1 MNHAQSFYFLLFS
14 AFWMGW
20 NVLLAIVP
28 ICLAK
33 LIQKAKARIVEI
45 VLLNLWIL
53 FLPNTLYMVTDV
65 IHAFSYRFNSMTR
78 LFWIMGVGLYAC
90 VIALAI
96 FTFVL
101 SIRPVLEKYQPFL
114 NGLRTYERT
123 VLLSLFSLLVGFAIA
138 MGRFQRTN
146 TWYIVTQPMRV
157 VRDVVDSLTDP
168 TVLFVAVCY
177 SIGAFVIIKI
187 IDTSGSHCEE
197 FAG

>member
-1 MNHAQSFYFLLFS
+1 
-14 AFWMGW
+14 MGW

-33 LIQKAKARIVEI
+33 LIQKAKARTVETI
-45 VLLNLWIL
+45 LLAVWIL

-78 LFWIMGVGLYAC
+78 PFWIMGIGLYAC

-114 NGLRTYERT
+114 SGLRTYEKT
-123 VLLSLFSLLVGFAIA
+123 FLLSVFSLLVGFAIA

-146 TWYIVTQPMRV
+146 SWYIVTQPSRV
-157 VRDVVDSLTDP
+157 VADIAQSLTDP

-177 SIGAFVIIKI
+177 SIGAFVLSLLTARHQK
-187 IDTSGSHCEE
+187 
-197 FAG
+197 